1 MWNITYD
8 LNRLIPPQKSGYEF
22 VKTIKLYIPYK
33 EIGLKTLVRKE
44 QPLPFFYE
52 IILKLVDCK
61 CNEIFNIS
69 ELTGVEEE
77 ILNDVV
83 GEMSR
88 LELIYIKSNIITL
101 TPKGREALNNLK
113 KTVIEKEELNRIYI
127 NSITGEIKDL
137 ERTYKKPAYKN
148 PCLDEIIRITDEF
161 ITNHFNDF
169 NEYYQKRQEDYE
181 VKEQHNNIKNEIYQI
196 IGKEYEKL
204 CYHEEKAFVYKNIRD
219 NDLLYECENDPEN
232 IYGNTLAKQIYDC
245 TGARNFLVAP
255 FHCAKYLD
263 MKVVIDK
270 EKQENT
276 EKLIQVIENN
286 TTLGKKNKEEI
297 EEYYFVDRY
306 LLEKE
311 YCDILSS
318 IKNIKPS
325 EIVISSGNLS
335 EILDHNAIAALQ
347 ASLDNTKV
355 SIICD
360 ANENRISQLKSKV
373 INHKQ
378 KKRNRIHWVE
388 RENINQTNI
397 ILYPQCAINIKYF
410 PIPVGKD
417 YLIQEVAEIT
427 FEKEKIQA
435 QKDSLFVYVK

>member
-1 MWNITYD
+1 MWNIAYD
-8 LNRLIPPQKSGYEF
+8 LNRLIPPRKSGYEF

-88 LELIYIKSNIITL
+88 LDLIYVKSNIITL
-101 TPKGREALNNLK
+101 TPKGRTALNDLK
-113 KTVIEKEELNRIYI
+113 KTVIEKEEINRIYI
-127 NSITGEIKDL
+127 NSITGEIEDL
-137 ERTYKKPAYKN
+137 EHTYKKPTHKN
-148 PCLDEIIRITDEF
+148 PCLDEVIRITDEF
-161 ITNHFNDF
+161 ITSHFNDF

-181 VKEQHNNIKNEIYQI
+181 VKGQSHNIKNEIYQI

-204 CYHEEKAFVYKNIRD
+204 CYLEEKTFVYKNIRD
-219 NDLLYECENDPEN
+219 NDLLYECENDPDN
-232 IYGNTLAKQIYDC
+232 IYGNTLAKQIYNC
-245 TGARNFLVAP
+245 VGARNFLDAP
-255 FHCAKYLD
+255 FHCDKYLNT
-263 MKVVIDK
+263 KVVIDK
-270 EKQENT
+270 EKEGNT
-276 EKLIQVIENN
+276 QKLIQVVENN
-286 TTLGKKNKEEI
+286 SASGRKNTEEI
-297 EEYYFVDRY
+297 EEYCFADRY

-311 YCDILSS
+311 YGHILTS
-318 IKNIKPS
+318 IKNIRPT

-335 EILDHNAIAALQ
+335 EILNHNVIATLQ
-347 ASLDNTKV
+347 ASLDNAKIY
-355 SIICD
+355 IICD
-360 ANENRISQLKSKV
+360 VKENRISQLKSKV

-378 KKRNRIHWVE
+378 KKKNRIQWIE

-397 ILYPQCAINIKYF
+397 ILYPKCAINIKYI
-410 PIPVGKD
+410 PIPVDKD
-417 YLIQEVAEIT
+417 YLIQEIAEIT
-427 FEKEKIQA
+427 FDTEKVLQ
-435 QKDSLFVYVK
+435 QKNSLLNIEN

>member
-1 MWNITYD
+1 MWNINYD
-8 LNRLIPPQKSGYEF
+8 LNRLIPPKKSGYEF
-22 VKTIKLYIPYK
+22 VKMINLYIPYK

-52 IILKLVDCK
+52 IILKLIDSK

-88 LELIYIKSNIITL
+88 LELVYIYSGIITL
-101 TPKGREALNNLK
+101 TPKGREALNDLK
-113 KTVIEKEELNRIYI
+113 KTVIEKEEINRIYI

-137 ERTYKKPAYKN
+137 EHTYKKPAYKS
-148 PCLDEIIRITDEF
+148 PCLDEVIKITDEF

-181 VKEQHNNIKNEIYQI
+181 VKGQHNNIKNEIYQI

-204 CYHEEKAFVYKNIRD
+204 CYLEEKAFVYENVRD
-219 NDLLYECENDPEN
+219 SDLLYECENDPDN
-232 IYGNTLAKQIYDC
+232 IYGNALAKQIYDC
-245 TGARNFLVAP
+245 TGARNFLDSP
-255 FHCAKYLD
+255 FRCGKYLD
-263 MKVVIDK
+263 TEVVIDK
-270 EKQENT
+270 EKEENT
-276 EKLIQVIENN
+276 RKLIQVVEDNVAS
-286 TTLGKKNKEEI
+286 GKKNTEEI

-311 YCDILSS
+311 YSNLLTS

-325 EIVISSGNLS
+325 EILISSGNLS
-335 EILDHNAIAALQ
+335 EILDHNTIAALQ
-347 ASLDNTKV
+347 ASLDNTKI

-360 ANENRISQLKSKV
+360 ASEYRVNQLKSKV

-378 KKRNRIHWVE
+378 KKKNKIQWVE

-397 ILYPQCAINIKYF
+397 ILYPQCAITIKYL
-410 PIPVGKD
+410 PIPVCKD

-427 FEKEKIQA
+427 FEKEKVQE
-435 QKDSLFVYVK
+435 QKDGFYVYVK

>member
-8 LNRLIPPQKSGYEF
+8 LKRSIPPQESGYEF
-22 VKTIKLYIPYK
+22 LKTIKLYIPYK

-52 IILKLVDCK
+52 IILKLIDSK

-69 ELTGVEEE
+69 EVTGVEEE

-88 LELIYIKSNIITL
+88 LDLVYIKSSIITIA
-101 TPKGREALNNLK
+101 PKGKEALNNLK
-113 KTVIEKEELNRIYI
+113 KTVIEKEEINRIYI
-127 NSITGEIKDL
+127 NSITGDIKDL
-137 ERTYKKPAYKN
+137 GHIYRKPAYKN
-148 PCLDEIIRITDEF
+148 PCLDEIIRVTDGF

-169 NEYYQKRQEDYE
+169 NEYYQKRQDDYE
-181 VKEQHNNIKNEIYQI
+181 VKGQYNNTKNEIYQI

-204 CYHEEKAFVYKNIRD
+204 CYLEEKAFVYKNIRD
-219 NDLLYECENDPEN
+219 NDLLYKCENDPNN
-232 IYGNTLAKQIYDC
+232 IYGNTLAKQIYNC

-255 FHCAKYLD
+255 FHCAKYLNS
-263 MKVVIDK
+263 KVVVDNKK
-270 EKQENT
+270 EENT
-276 EKLIQVIENN
+276 QKLIQVVESNTASGEKNIED
-286 TTLGKKNKEEI
+286 TEK
-297 EEYYFVDRY
+297 YYFADRY

-311 YCDILSS
+311 YCDILAS
-318 IKNIKPS
+318 IKNIRPS

-360 ANENRISQLKSKV
+360 VNENRIDQLKSKV

-378 KKRNRIHWVE
+378 KKRNRIQWIE
-388 RENINQTNI
+388 RKNINQTNI
-397 ILYPQCAINIKYF
+397 ILYPQCAINIKYL
-410 PIPVGKD
+410 PISVGKD
-417 YLIQEVAEIT
+417 YLIQEIAEIT
-427 FEKEKIQA
+427 FEKEKIQE
-435 QKDSLFVYVK
+435 QKNNFHVSIK